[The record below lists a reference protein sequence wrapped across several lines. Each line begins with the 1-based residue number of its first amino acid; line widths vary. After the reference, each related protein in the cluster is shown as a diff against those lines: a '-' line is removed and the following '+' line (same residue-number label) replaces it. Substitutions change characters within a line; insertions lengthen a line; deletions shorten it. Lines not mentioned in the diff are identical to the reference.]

1 MNASSLVSRTWLDG
15 RARNRAVL
23 DECRPGDLVTFVVI
37 GTTWSVCG
45 RFRIGTAWS
54 VCGRFMGR
62 VHRDSFYV
70 EFTADGVRR
79 RIVYTENDLSSGTLR
94 RLTLPR
100 VRAWRPT
107 VEPAMASNPGGRR

>member
-37 GTTWSVCG
+37 GTTY
-45 RFRIGTAWS
+45 S